1 MRQLTKAWKAEM
13 PRKTLLEEEKL
24 EKVYVP
30 KYRPFPEVKE
40 RIGELIEIE
49 SDCTRLLV
57 MSVR

>member
-24 EKVYVP
+24 EKVYAP

-40 RIGELIEIE
+40 RIGELIELIYNRE
-49 SDCTRLLV
+49 RLH
-57 MSVR
+57 